1 MKYEFSITK
10 NPNPKK
16 KPDPD
21 TLRFGTEFTDHMF
34 IMDYQEGEGWHNG
47 RIVPYGPLSLDPA
60 AVVFHYA
67 QEMFEGLKAYKSE
80 DGRVLLFRPYMNAQ
94 RTNRT
99 NDRLCIPQ
107 IDEDLFVEAIKAL
120 VKIDADWI
128 PQKEGTAL
136 YIRPFIIADEAF
148 LGVRRSNHYKFII
161 ILSPVGTLL
170 CWRSDSDKA
179 VC

>member
-1 MKYEFSITK
+1 
-10 NPNPKK
+10 
-16 KPDPD
+16 
-21 TLRFGTEFTDHMF
+21 
-34 IMDYQEGEGWHNG
+34 
-47 RIVPYGPLSLDPA
+47 
-60 AVVFHYA
+60 
-67 QEMFEGLKAYKSE
+67 
-80 DGRVLLFRPYMNAQ
+80 MNAQ

-148 LGVRRSNHYKFII
+148 LGVRR
-161 ILSPVGTLL
+161 
-170 CWRSDSDKA
+170 
-179 VC
+179 